1 MKNDLE
7 KYYFIINDKNGYEEE
22 TIFRKQIEMHQHYNL
37 KNVFVYDLEYEGRT
51 VYFYIPNNQKDLNK

>member
-7 KYYFIINDKNGYEEE
+7 KYYFIITDKNGYEEE

-37 KNVFVYDLEYEGRT
+37 KNVF
-51 VYFYIPNNQKDLNK
+51 